1 MIVGGGVA
9 GLRAALEAAR
19 SRRVLLLNKERG
31 NKSNSAYA
39 QGGIAVALGRRED
52 REAHAADT
60 IRTGRGLCRPEAVRI
75 LVNEGPGR
83 VRELIRWGV
92 RFDRSGRGF
101 ALAHEGAHSRRRIL
115 RARGDGIGAE
125 LTSTLLGLVQA
136 HPRITVAHGCF
147 TADLL
152 IEQERCTGVWT
163 LERGRR
169 RAIAAGAVILATG
182 GVGQVY
188 LRTTNPPV
196 ATGDG
201 FAMAYR
207 AGAVLE
213 DLEFVQF
220 HPTALAVPGAP
231 TFLLSEAMRG
241 EGAILRNAAGEAFMG
256 RYDRRRDLAPR
267 DVVARAI
274 WEEMASAGT
283 DHVQLDVTARPR
295 AWLRERFPLIARTC
309 ARYGVDI
316 ATTPIPVAPAAH
328 FMIGGVQT
336 DVWGATSLPG
346 LYAVGETAC
355 TGVHGANRLASN
367 SLLEGVVF
375 GARTGKAAARYA
387 RGAGAINAMSRARA
401 AGAASP
407 GARRTASINGRRL
420 TEIRGDVR
428 RLMWEGVGLVRSA
441 DSLARTIEGLRR
453 FDWLHESAWSDRE
466 ALEAQNLHLVATLI
480 AEAALRR
487 RGSLGSHFRSDYAT
501 KGPGWRRHFSVAASG
516 RTG

>member
-1 MIVGGGVA
+1 M
-9 GLRAALEAAR
+9 RAALEAAR

>member
-1 MIVGGGVA
+1 
-9 GLRAALEAAR
+9 
-19 SRRVLLLNKERG
+19 
-31 NKSNSAYA
+31 
-39 QGGIAVALGRRED
+39 
-52 REAHAADT
+52 
-60 IRTGRGLCRPEAVRI
+60 
-75 LVNEGPGR
+75 
-83 VRELIRWGV
+83 
-92 RFDRSGRGF
+92 
-101 ALAHEGAHSRRRIL
+101 
-115 RARGDGIGAE
+115 
-125 LTSTLLGLVQA
+125 
-136 HPRITVAHGCF
+136 
-147 TADLL
+147 
-152 IEQERCTGVWT
+152 
-163 LERGRR
+163 
-169 RAIAAGAVILATG
+169 
-182 GVGQVY
+182 
-188 LRTTNPPV
+188 
-196 ATGDG
+196 
-201 FAMAYR
+201 
-207 AGAVLE
+207 
-213 DLEFVQF
+213 
-220 HPTALAVPGAP
+220 
-231 TFLLSEAMRG
+231 
-241 EGAILRNAAGEAFMG
+241 LRNAAGEAFMA

-274 WEEMASAGT
+274 WEEMAAAGT

-387 RGAGAINAMSRARA
+387 RVAGAINAMSRARA

-407 GARRTASINGRRL
+407 GARRTASISGRRL

-501 KGPGWRRHFSVAASG
+501 KGPGWRRHFSVAASD